1 MFLFAGW
8 LSKKSAVTNPRI
20 RRLGFDHLDRREL
33 LTVAP
38 LGPVLET
45 PVELITDGSAVPSEV
60 GPPIDAPPTDSES
73 YSQMTDG
80 SGGDEGG
87 GGGSEDPPQTS
98 PPFLYDFVFG
108 EQSGIYTFSGSVID
122 NEDPFNLTVY
132 FGGIISGAM
141 CSVDYDGHF
150 SFSIELENPTGM
162 VTAIVQDG
170 EGLWS
175 NQCWANV

>member
-1 MFLFAGW
+1 MFLFAGL
-8 LSKKSAVTNPRI
+8 LSKKSAGPIART
-20 RRLGFDHLDRREL
+20 RRLGFDQLDRREL

-45 PVELITDGSAVPSEV
+45 APVELVTDASTVPSEV
-60 GPPIDAPPTDSES
+60 APPIDAAPTDTET
-73 YSQMTDG
+73 YNQTTDD
-80 SGGDEGG
+80 SGGGEG
-87 GGGSEDPPQTS
+87 GGGSEDPPQPS
-98 PPFLYDFVFG
+98 PPYLYDFTVG
-108 EQSGIYTFSGSVID
+108 NQDNIYTFSGSVID

-150 SFSIELENPTGM
+150 SFMIELQNPSGM

-175 NQCWANV
+175 NQAWTNV